1 VIAIC
6 IFAAAVAPTLAQP
19 PSSLDELRATQE
31 CFREVARTVRPCLVR
46 IDTVGGAQAFSPP
59 DVTPIPDPREPDPDA
74 PDPHAP
80 DPREPDRP
88 SPRPFQDAPGSDFVL
103 ADGPTTG
110 LIYSPD
116 GFIVTSSFNFVREP
130 LAITVTLADGR
141 RLPAD
146 LVARDH
152 VRKIALLKVA
162 AEGLPTPMWTDPT
175 DIRVGQ
181 WAIALGMGLGEEQ
194 PAVSVGIV
202 SALGRMRGNAV
213 QTDARLSPVNYGGP
227 LCDLSGR
234 VMAVCTPM
242 AQRPGELAGIELY
255 DSGVGF
261 AVPKDRLDEIVPV
274 LMRGES
280 FHRGWLGVQIDTQAT
295 DGVVVGRVADPSPIR
310 DAGIVPGDRI
320 VEADGRAVR
329 HFGHLVQAIY
339 MIPAGQTVTLRI
351 RRDGT
356 SAENEGGA
364 PDAGDPRRE
373 QGGGEAPGTGVLEL
387 TVTVPLARADDL
399 GPLPE
404 EVPFDPSEP
413 TPPTPNPEGPVPPEP
428 SR

>member
-1 VIAIC
+1 VIGFC
-6 IFAAAVAPTLAQP
+6 VFAAAVAPTLAQP

-46 IDTVGGAQAFSPP
+46 IDTVGGAQTFSPL
-59 DVTPIPDPREPDPDA
+59 DAARA
-74 PDPHAP
+74 PDPTPTPTP
-80 DPREPDRP
+80 DPHTPDRP
-88 SPRPFQDAPGSDFVL
+88 TPRPFQDAPGSDFVL

-146 LVARDH
+146 LIARDH

-162 AEGLPTPMWTDPT
+162 ADGLPTPTWTDPT

-194 PAVSVGIV
+194 PAVGVGIV

-227 LCDLSGR
+227 LCDLAGR

-261 AVPKDRLDEIVPV
+261 AVPKSRLDEIVPM

-339 MIPAGQTVTLRI
+339 MIPASQTVTLRI
-351 RRDGT
+351 RREEPGSPGDGGT
-356 SAENEGGA
+356 RRDRGAEF
-364 PDAGDPRRE
+364 
-373 QGGGEAPGTGVLEL
+373 

-404 EVPFDPSEP
+404 EVPFDRSER
-413 TPPTPNPEGPVPPEP
+413 TPLPDPEEQAPEEP
-428 SR
+428 D

>member
-19 PSSLDELRATQE
+19 PSALDELRATQE

-46 IDTVGGAQAFSPP
+46 IDTVGGAQTFSPLDAARAP
-59 DVTPIPDPREPDPDA
+59 APA
-74 PDPHAP
+74 PDPTPTP
-80 DPREPDRP
+80 DPHTPDRP
-88 SPRPFQDAPGSDFVL
+88 TPRPFQDAPGSDFVL

-162 AEGLPTPMWTDPT
+162 AEGLPTPSWTDPA

-181 WAIALGMGLGEEQ
+181 WAIALGMGLGEER
-194 PAVSVGIV
+194 PAVGVGIV

-227 LCDLSGR
+227 LCDLAGR

-261 AVPKDRLDEIVPV
+261 AVPKSRLDEIVPM

-320 VEADGRAVR
+320 VEADGRLVR

-351 RRDGT
+351 LREEPGSPGDGGNRRD
-356 SAENEGGA
+356 
-364 PDAGDPRRE
+364 R
-373 QGGGEAPGTGVLEL
+373 GGEF

-404 EVPFDPSEP
+404 EVPFDAPAP
-413 TPPTPNPEGPVPPEP
+413 TPPTPNPNGPVPPGP